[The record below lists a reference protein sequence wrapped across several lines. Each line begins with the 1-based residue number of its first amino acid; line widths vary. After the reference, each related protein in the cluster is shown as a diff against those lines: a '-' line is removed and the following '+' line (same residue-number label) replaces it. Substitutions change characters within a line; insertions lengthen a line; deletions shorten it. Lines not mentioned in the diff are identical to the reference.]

1 MHKLLATVLIVFLFG
16 CTKQKVP
23 DHVIP
28 PDDMVSILVDIHLV
42 DGMLTSTETRREL
55 ANKDTSNLY
64 NQLLNNYNYS
74 RHDFDTSLY
83 YYSKNIGLYDKV
95 YNEVLN
101 QLNELE
107 TTLKQKGNKN
117 LQENE

>member
-1 MHKLLATVLIVFLFG
+1 MYKIFIIILIISFAG

-28 PDDMVSILVDIHLV
+28 PDDMVSILVDIHLT
-42 DGMLTSTETRREL
+42 DGLLSSTKTRREL

-64 NQLLNNYNYS
+64 DKLLNNYNYT
-74 RHDFDTSLY
+74 RHDFDTSLHY
-83 YYSKNIGLYDKV
+83 YGKNIALYDKI
-95 YNEVLN
+95 YHQVLN

-107 TTLKQKGNKN
+107 TTLKEQGN
-117 LQENE
+117 ENIKEKE